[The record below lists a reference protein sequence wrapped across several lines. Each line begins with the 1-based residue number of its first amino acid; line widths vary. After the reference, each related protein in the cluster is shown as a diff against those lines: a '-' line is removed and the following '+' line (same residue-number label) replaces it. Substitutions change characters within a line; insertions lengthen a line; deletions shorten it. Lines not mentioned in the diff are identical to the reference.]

1 MDFSLSP
8 KAQSYLQRLSAFM
21 QEHVVPAE
29 REYCAQLQNLPDW
42 RGWKQPFAPISAKPS
57 AICRP
62 SPMEPP
68 ETMATRPVKS
78 KSCLTFTLRRTFP
91 RRSGAAQK

>member
-29 REYCAQLQNLPDW
+29 PEYCAQLQNLPDW
-42 RGWKQPFAPISAKPS
+42 RGWKQPPIMEALKARARAAGLWNWPGWPPS
-57 AICRP
+57 ACN
-62 SPMEPP
+62 
-68 ETMATRPVKS
+68 AN
-78 KSCLTFTLRRTFP
+78 
-91 RRSGAAQK
+91 